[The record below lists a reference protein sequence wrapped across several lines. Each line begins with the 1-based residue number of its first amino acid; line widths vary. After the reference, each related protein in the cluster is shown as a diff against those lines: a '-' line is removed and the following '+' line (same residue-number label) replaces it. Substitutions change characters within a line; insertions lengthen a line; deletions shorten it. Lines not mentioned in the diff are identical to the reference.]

1 MIFIKLL
8 SVAGLIGSIAWCLA
22 DPGYEPAIAIITSL
36 SALGGTFCVKSKRG
50 QQKSQNQVVSKNGF
64 GIQSGGNVSIG
75 DIKIGQGQKD
85 VK

>member
-1 MIFIKLL
+1 MSFIKLL
-8 SVAGLIGSIAWCLA
+8 SVAGLIGSIVWCFA

-36 SALGGTFCVKSKRG
+36 SALAGSFCVERKRG
-50 QQKSQNQVVSKNGF
+50 QQESQNQVVSKNGF
-64 GIQSGGNVSIG
+64 GIQAGGNVSTG